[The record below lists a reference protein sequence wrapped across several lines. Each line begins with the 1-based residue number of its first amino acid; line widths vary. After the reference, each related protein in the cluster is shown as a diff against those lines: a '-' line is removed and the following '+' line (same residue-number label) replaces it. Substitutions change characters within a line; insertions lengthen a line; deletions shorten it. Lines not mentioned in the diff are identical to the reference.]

1 MKTAATIV
9 TALSC
14 CASLQGENLIRSLL
28 NKVRTH
34 KTATTNIPK
43 VDIGNGFYYYTLKDI
58 KPTESKPTEIDLVP
72 VESKIVPGHTYF
84 TPRETIVRKYYPPRE
99 TVMTSVPVN
108 VEHVPMTPSE
118 IETARVAIAELNE
131 ELKQQSATNH
141 PDNVPVKDV
150 INKHEETKEAANT
163 AVKQEIATLYGEG
176 SPLQDQEVVSAWSE
190 YEQAKKRLED
200 HREYMEKVRKSRKN
214 VEQSKRATTGITD

>member
-1 MKTAATIV
+1 MKTTATIV

-14 CASLQGENLIRSLL
+14 CVSLQGENLIRSLL

-43 VDIGNGFYYYTLKDI
+43 VDIGNGFYYYTLKDVR
-58 KPTESKPTEIDLVP
+58 PTELDLVQ
-72 VESKIVPGHTYF
+72 VESKIMPGHRYF
-84 TPRETIVRKYYPPRE
+84 TPRKPP
-99 TVMTSVPVN
+99 VIQQPKS

-118 IETARVAIAELNE
+118 IETARIAIAEFNE
-131 ELKQQSATNH
+131 ELKQQSTTNH
-141 PDNVPVKDV
+141 PDNVPVEDM
-150 INKHEETKEAANT
+150 INKHNETKEAANP

-200 HREYMEKVRKSRKN
+200 HREYMEKVRKARKN